1 MNPVD
6 FAFAIGAGLISVASP
21 CVLPVLP
28 IIVTGSTEDS
38 KHRPLLIVM
47 GLSISFIIMGVISS
61 AFFHLLTDNMV
72 MLERFSGGI
81 ICIFGATMLLGF
93 NPFKRLGFLSNIQT
107 NENGYFS
114 GFFLGL
120 SLGVIWIPCV
130 GPTLSSVF
138 AKIASEQSMIYG
150 ISLLI
155 VYAIGFSIPILL
167 AGYST
172 QAFRQKVGIISQHP
186 RIVASISG
194 LLLIAFG
201 GYTLIMTIPTAVE
214 WLSNNKIL

>member
-1 MNPVD
+1 MSLVD
-6 FAFAIGAGLISVASP
+6 IAFAMGAGLISVASP

-28 IIVTGSTEDS
+28 IIVTGSIEDS
-38 KHRPLLIVM
+38 KHRPLLIAL
-47 GLSISFIIMGVISS
+47 GLSISFIVMGVISS

-72 MLERFSGGI
+72 LLERISGGA
-81 ICIFGATMLLGF
+81 ICIFGTMILLGL

-107 NENGYFS
+107 NNNGYFS

-138 AKIASEQSMIYG
+138 AKVAAEES
-150 ISLLI
+150 I
-155 VYAIGFSIPILL
+155 VYGTFLLTVYAAGFSVPILL

-172 QAFRQKVGIISQHP
+172 QAFRQKIRIISSHP
-186 RIVASISG
+186 RAVNTISG
-194 LLLIAFG
+194 ILLIAFG
-201 GYTLIMTIPTAVE
+201 AYII
-214 WLSNNKIL
+214 NNGLVNIGL